1 MRRGR
6 LPLLVAMLLAAASA
20 TGAGG
25 EVRIGGHFKN
35 FFTALDPPSLS
46 GVSQPLEGEGY
57 SRLRLELFGRRG
69 SSVAAEIAYELA
81 PRLRQASP
89 AALAVAASRP
99 PPASY
104 RAVDFSTRIYPGGS
118 GGKGSFALLHNLDR
132 AFVTFSTSFADFHLG
147 RQPVAFGSA
156 RVVNPID
163 LLEPFAYEALDKEDR
178 VGVDALRARV
188 PVGDLSELDAGLVF
202 GEDFG
207 PGDSALFLRGHF
219 FLGQADVAPAAVLFR
234 ENLLLGVDLA
244 RSLGGAGSWLEAGYT
259 LAGFLSDYQSGENY
273 LRLST
278 GLDYSFGSRLYCFV
292 EYHLN
297 GAGSA
302 LPEAYLEQA
311 GETAYREGGVH
322 LWGRHYA
329 APGMTVQVTP
339 LLGAGL
345 QALINVRDGSA
356 LVAPRLAYSFADNVA
371 VAAGGFFSLGRRA
384 RISPGPGLVPRS
396 EFGLYPGVYFTS
408 VALYF

>member
-6 LPLLVAMLLAAASA
+6 LPLLGAMLLAAASA

-35 FFTALDPPSLS
+35 FFTALDPPSLRGDS
-46 GVSQPLEGEGY
+46 RPLEGEGS

-69 SSVAAEIAYELA
+69 SSLAAEIAYDLA

-99 PPASY
+99 PLPSF
-104 RAVDFSTRIYPGGS
+104 RAVDFSARIYPAGS
-118 GGKGSFALLHNLDR
+118 GDKGSFALLHNLDR
-132 AFVTFSTSFADFHLG
+132 AFATLSISFADFYIG

-163 LLEPFAYEALDKEDR
+163 LLAPFAYEALDKEDR
-178 VGVDALRARV
+178 AGVDALRARI
-188 PVGDLSELDAGLVF
+188 PVGDLSELDAGMVF
-202 GEDFG
+202 GEDFD
-207 PGDSALFLRGHF
+207 PGESAVFIRGHF
-219 FLGQADVAPAAVLFR
+219 FLGKFDVAPAAVLFG
-234 ENLLLGVDLA
+234 ENLMLGVDLA
-244 RSLGGAGSWLEAGYT
+244 RSLGGAGYWLEAGYT
-259 LAGFLSDYQSGENY
+259 LAGILADYPSGENY
-273 LRLST
+273 LRFST
-278 GLDYSFGSRLYCFV
+278 GLDYSFGSRIYCFV

-302 LPEAYLEQA
+302 RPEAYLEQA
-311 GETAYREGGVH
+311 GETAYREGAVH

-329 APGMTVQVTP
+329 APGVTLQATP
-339 LLGAGL
+339 LLSAGL
-345 QALINVRDGSA
+345 QALINGGDGSA

-384 RISPGPGLVPRS
+384 RIGPGPGLVPRS